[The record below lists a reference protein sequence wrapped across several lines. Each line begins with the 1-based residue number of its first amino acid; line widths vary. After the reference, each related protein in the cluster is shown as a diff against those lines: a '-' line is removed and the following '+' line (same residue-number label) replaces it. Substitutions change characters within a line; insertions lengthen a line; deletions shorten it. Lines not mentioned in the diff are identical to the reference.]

1 MCFRALR
8 RHTEPAVPFKQFCGG
23 RLVAT
28 VWANKQGSLVFSEI
42 FLVMVPSSCFLEFT
56 ILEVRMGM
64 YS

>member
-1 MCFRALR
+1 MCFRTLR
-8 RHTEPAVPFKQFCGG
+8 WHTEPAVPFKQICGG
-23 RLVAT
+23 RLVAI

-42 FLVMVPSSCFLEFT
+42 FLVMVPLSCFLEFT